1 MEVIICSF
9 EYWSIGIKMKKIVF
23 HIEIDV
29 YWLKLEFHTDLLA
42 FLYAMVC
49 ITFS

>member
-1 MEVIICSF
+1 
-9 EYWSIGIKMKKIVF
+9 MKKIVF

-49 ITFS
+49 ITFSQKNIFFVDLI